1 LNNMNTSRQQ
11 SVLSIIIL
19 SVLITIAAG
28 IFITQNRLNP
38 AILQN
43 DELMPTTDL
52 NRQSGPAA
60 TIEAFV
66 PLPPNLKPLTS
77 PERFDAEN
85 LSDKING
92 KAELYLSAGFSSLVS
107 QRYQDENVSGLWIEV
122 FVYDM
127 DSGQNAFAV
136 FSAQRRENA
145 ESLDFT
151 QYAYSSPNAVFLTH
165 GRFYLEL
172 IASQVS
178 SQGSQTMQQLAVTF
192 IGNTQTATVTIA
204 EREIFPDEDLD
215 PDSIALIAADAF
227 GHEQMD
233 QVYTA
238 EYRLNEEFL
247 MAYLSRR
254 RSPGEAQK
262 LADAYG
268 SFLMEFGGRNITTQ
282 LPFKNAQMIEILDT
296 YEIIF
301 SYGPY
306 LAGVREATK
315 PGDAATLAE
324 RLFNQIRQAA
334 GESQPGEAGNED

>member
-1 LNNMNTSRQQ
+1 MNTSRQQ
-11 SVLSIIIL
+11 SVLSMIIL
-19 SVLITIAAG
+19 SGLIIIATGILIT
-28 IFITQNRLNP
+28 QKRPNP

-43 DELMPTTDL
+43 DELLPTADPSG
-52 NRQSGPAA
+52 QSGPP
-60 TIEAFV
+60 TVIEAFA
-66 PLPPNLKPLTS
+66 PLPSNLKPMTS
-77 PERFDAEN
+77 PEQFNADN

-92 KAELYLSAGFSSLVS
+92 KAELYLSAGFSRLVS
-107 QRYQDENVSGLWIEV
+107 QRYQDEAVSGLWIEV

-127 DSGQNAFAV
+127 GSGQNAFAV

-178 SQGSQTMQQLAVTF
+178 REGSQSMQQLAAAF
-192 IGNTQTATVTIA
+192 IGNTQIATVTIA
-204 EREIFPDEDLD
+204 EREIFPEQDLA

-227 GHEQMD
+227 GHELMD

-238 EYRLNEEFL
+238 EYRMNEGFL

-254 RSPGEAQK
+254 QTPGEAQK

-268 SFLMEFGGRNITTQ
+268 NFLLEFGGRNIT
-282 LPFKNAQMIEILDT
+282 PPMPIKNAQTIEILDT

-301 SYGPY
+301 SFGPY
-306 LAGVREATK
+306 LAGVREATN
-315 PGDAATLAE
+315 PDDAAMLAE
-324 RLFNQIRQAA
+324 KLFNQIRQAA
-334 GESQPGEAGNED
+334 GDYQPGEAGNEN